1 MAEIVTGEAVVL
13 EVPCARFPSRILAL
27 AIDLAIQLT
36 VVVILLAIV
45 ALSRVGQAMDQAAVQ
60 ATVITVIVLTVV
72 GYPIIWETLTRGRSP
87 GKFALGLRVVSDD
100 GGPVR
105 FRQSLV
111 RGLATI
117 VDFWLVPFI
126 GVPALISSLLSDKGK
141 RLGDI
146 FAGTFVIQQRL
157 PARRPT
163 APPAVISPELS
174 AWASGLEM
182 SRLNDQT
189 AAMARRYLSRLP
201 ELTPGARAELGAR
214 IATAVST
221 QVSPPPPP
229 GTPAAAYLSA
239 VLAERHRREHA
250 RLMAPGAPGA
260 WRGAAQPGAAPNAA
274 PPGAWPSAAP
284 PAAAKP
290 PWAPPGATA
299 PRWGPPGA
307 PAPRPEPASRWAGP
321 EPARNPA
328 PDWAGTAGEGKGAQP
343 VQHDRPHDHGRAGE
357 PGRPLQPDEP
367 ASPAPAGTGFVP
379 PQ

>member
-1 MAEIVTGEAVVL
+1 
-13 EVPCARFPSRILAL
+13 
-27 AIDLAIQLT
+27 
-36 VVVILLAIV
+36 
-45 ALSRVGQAMDQAAVQ
+45 
-60 ATVITVIVLTVV
+60 VLTVV
-72 GYPIIWETLTRGRSP
+72 GYPIVWETITRGRSP

-157 PARRPT
+157 PARRAA
-163 APPAVISPELS
+163 APPAVMSPELS

-182 SRLNDQT
+182 SRLDDQT

-250 RLMAPGAPGA
+250 RLMAPGAPGG
-260 WRGAAQPGAAPNAA
+260 WRGAGQPGAAPNAP

-284 PAAAKP
+284 PGAAKP
-290 PWAPPGATA
+290 PWAPPGATT
-299 PRWGPPGA
+299 PRWGLPGA
-307 PAPRPEPASRWAGP
+307 PAPRPEPASRWAAP

-328 PDWAGTAGEGKGAQP
+328 PDWMGTAGEGKGAQS
-343 VQHDRPHDHGRAGE
+343 VQHDRPHDHGQAGP
-357 PGRPLQPDEP
+357 PGRPDEP
-367 ASPAPAGTGFVP
+367 ASPAAAGTGFVP

>member
-1 MAEIVTGEAVVL
+1 VAEIVTGEAVVL
-13 EVPCARFPSRILAL
+13 EVPCARFPSRVLAL

-36 VVVILLAIV
+36 VVVILLTIV
-45 ALSRVGQAMDQAAVQ
+45 ALSTVGQAMDQAAVQ

-72 GYPIIWETLTRGRSP
+72 GYPIIWETTTRGRSP

-105 FRQSLV
+105 FRQALV

-157 PARRPT
+157 PARRAAATPGVM
-163 APPAVISPELS
+163 APELA

-182 SRLNDQT
+182 SGLNDQT

-229 GTPAAAYLSA
+229 GTPAATYLSA

-260 WRGAAQPGAAPNAA
+260 GGGAAQPGAGRGTAQ
-274 PPGAWPSAAP
+274 PGAGPDAALPGAGITAAP
-284 PAAAKP
+284 PAAATPRWTP
-290 PWAPPGATA
+290 PGATTPLWAPPGA
-299 PRWGPPGA
+299 PVH
-307 PAPRPEPASRWAGP
+307 RPEPASRRADP
-321 EPARNPA
+321 ELARNPA
-328 PDWAGTAGEGKGAQP
+328 PEWMGTAGEGEGAQP
-343 VQHDRPHDHGRAGE
+343 VQHDRPHDHGA
-357 PGRPLQPDEP
+357 
-367 ASPAPAGTGFVP
+367 AGTGFVP